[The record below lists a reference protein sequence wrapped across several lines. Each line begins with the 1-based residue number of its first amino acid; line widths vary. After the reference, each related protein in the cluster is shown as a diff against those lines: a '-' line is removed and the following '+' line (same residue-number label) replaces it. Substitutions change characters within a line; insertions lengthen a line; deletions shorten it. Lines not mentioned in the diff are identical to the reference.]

1 MKLVEDLKWR
11 YATKKMDS
19 SKKVSKEHIT
29 LIKEAVQLSPASYGL
44 QSYKVLEI
52 TDQKLREELDAI
64 ANPSVA
70 NFKANQFLQDWFN
83 TKLYQRIH
91 DDRIV

>member
-1 MKLVEDLKWR
+1 MNDLSVEGLKTSGDVEDEPPKDNETANGTEGEHDIWR
-11 YATKKMDS
+11 QDPD
-19 SKKVSKEHIT
+19 
-29 LIKEAVQLSPASYGL
+29 L
-44 QSYKVLEI
+44 
-52 TDQKLREELDAI
+52 QKLREELDAI